1 MGRKL
6 YLIKPYNLSPY
17 LLGLAY
23 RAPTRRLRVTYSAPT
38 TLLFNLLRNH
48 YCYNKPTDA
57 LVSQTLLYYCRVIRG
72 RPLLAP
78 SPSIAISFA
87 TRNWF
92 STFWLISHWVTALR
106 PFCVESSV
114 L

>member
-1 MGRKL
+1 M
-6 YLIKPYNLSPY
+6 IHFPAFWDS
-17 LLGLAY
+17 
-23 RAPTRRLRVTYSAPT
+23 PTRRLRVTCGAST
-38 TLLFNLLRNH
+38 TLLFDLLGNH
-48 YCYNKPTDA
+48 CCRNKPTDA
-57 LVSQTLLYYCRVIRG
+57 LVLQTLLYYYRG

-78 SPSIAISFA
+78 PPSIAISFA

-92 STFWLISHWVTALR
+92 STFWLISHWVTALG